1 MSWMPAQKPV
11 LGDKRTC
18 DALDLIIVPRVR
30 DLGGGFSVHRALPHA
45 KRQMVGPFIFF
56 DQIGP
61 VQLIAGRGMDV
72 RPHPHIGL
80 ATVTYLF
87 DGRVVHRDSQGN
99 ALEITPGA
107 MNLMTAGCGIAHSE
121 RSPLSARQGSEG
133 LFGIQSWI
141 ALPQAQEETDPSF
154 QHFEAARL
162 PTIEDDGVRARVIA
176 GSTFGIKSPVGTL
189 SEWLY
194 AEVSLAAGASAPLD
208 PDQEERAIYV
218 VEGEIDIAGEAFE
231 GPRLLIFHPGDRIT
245 VRATHAAR
253 MMFLGGAAL
262 EGPRYIWWNFVSS
275 RRERIEQAKEDWKT
289 GKFAPVPGE
298 TEFIPLPET

>member
-1 MSWMPAQKPV
+1 MSWMPAQEPI

-45 KRQMVGPFIFF
+45 RRQMVGPFIFF
-56 DQIGP
+56 DQMGP

-87 DGRVVHRDSQGN
+87 DGRVMHRDSEGN

-107 MNLMTAGCGIAHSE
+107 MNLMTAGRGIAHSE
-121 RSPLSARQGSEG
+121 RSPLSARRGSEG

-141 ALPQAQEETDPSF
+141 ALPEAHEETDPSF
-154 QHFEAARL
+154 AHFDAASL
-162 PTIEDDGVRARVIA
+162 PTVEDDGVRARVIA
-176 GSTFGIKSPVGTL
+176 GSAFGKTSPVGTL

-194 AEVSLAAGASAPLD
+194 VEVSRAAGP
-208 PDQEERAIYV
+208 P
-218 VEGEIDIAGEAFE
+218 
-231 GPRLLIFHPGDRIT
+231 
-245 VRATHAAR
+245 
-253 MMFLGGAAL
+253 
-262 EGPRYIWWNFVSS
+262 
-275 RRERIEQAKEDWKT
+275 
-289 GKFAPVPGE
+289 
-298 TEFIPLPET
+298 